1 MKKVLLVLSFL
12 AVILVSGCSLKQSQ
26 STKMTQQQQSKLIK
40 HNQKIWNEKI
50 RAAQNIDNPNYDQ
63 YVTVI
68 PQGYNDEDMSLK
80 RFKSGNQLAV
90 KARVLNLQPEVDRL
104 LNTQTKATILI
115 EKVLTGNKELQ
126 GKTIKTEFTG
136 GLTTAGNYFISV
148 EGNYEGDQVGF
159 PNKKTSIYT
168 TTATK
173 PMPKIGQR
181 IILGL
186 KRYQPENKYRQAMLK
201 KNGLTTKN
209 FYVIQN
215 PEATMW
221 VKENG
226 KYRVNNPAFYLK
238 ENKTKVKNMMK
249 LTAKLNK
256 ENS

>member
-1 MKKVLLVLSFL
+1 MKKILLVLSFL
-12 AVILVSGCSLKQSQ
+12 TVLLISGCSLKQNQ
-26 STKMTQQQQSKLIK
+26 NTKMTQQQQSKLIK
-40 HNQKIWNEKI
+40 HNQKIWDKKVQ
-50 RAAQNIDNPNYDQ
+50 AAKNINSPNYDR

-80 RFKSGNQLAV
+80 RFKNGNQLAV
-90 KARVLNLQPEVDRL
+90 EARVINLQPEIDRL
-104 LNTQTKATILI
+104 SDTQTKATILI
-115 EKVLTGNKELQ
+115 EKVLAGDKKLQ

-136 GLTTAGNYFISV
+136 GLTTAGDYFISI
-148 EGNYEGDQVGF
+148 EGNYEGDQMGF
-159 PNKKTSIYT
+159 PDKKTSIYT

-181 IILGL
+181 VILGL
-186 KRYQPENKYRQAMLK
+186 KRYQPENKYRRALLK